1 MTYTDP
7 FVIKRL
13 PKWHP
18 RRLAFK
24 THTMK
29 IERDARRRYE
39 RYALTEKVLA
49 DLPLLDHE
57 IAWQNTSVTPLQ
69 MQHLLHA
76 LGLTERFADTVVVEV
91 GSFRGETTRCLAR
104 ATARTIVAVDPY
116 SGYGGAE
123 AELDVFRERASGL
136 KNVVLKRATSG
147 VAARG
152 WRHGPVSLLFIDAVH
167 DYVNTSFD
175 IATWSPL
182 LVPGAILALHD
193 TDQEIFAG
201 TRRAAFEAH
210 GDGRFEL
217 LAHPANLTLLLTRP
231 SPVEENE

>member
-1 MTYTDP
+1 MPTDP

-18 RRLAFK
+18 RRLVFK
-24 THTMK
+24 TQTAK
-29 IERDARRRYE
+29 REWEARRWYG
-39 RYALTEKVLA
+39 RYALPEKILA
-49 DLPLLDHE
+49 DLPVLDRD

-76 LGLTERFADTVVVEV
+76 LALSERLAGTVVVEV

-104 ATARTIVAVDPY
+104 ASARMVVAVDPY

-123 AELDVFRERASGL
+123 TELELFGQRVAGL
-136 KNVVLKRATSG
+136 KNVVLERATSG
-147 VAARG
+147 AAARG
-152 WRHGPVSLLFIDAVH
+152 WRHGPVGFLFIDAVH

-182 LVPGAILALHD
+182 LVPGGILALHD
-193 TDQEIFAG
+193 TDQEVFAG
-201 TRRAAFEAH
+201 TRRAVFEAH
-210 GDGRFEL
+210 GDGCLEL
-217 LAHPANLTLLLTRP
+217 LAHPSNLTLFRAR
-231 SPVEENE
+231 